1 MILVVGIPSEPPV
14 QCVID
19 SLQDQQVEFV
29 VLNQRQFDDV
39 DLSYS
44 VDEGGRVDGLL
55 RIGRR
60 RWPLHE
66 ITGVYARMMDD
77 RQLPELKGQPE
88 GSPLRLSCRSF
99 HERLSSW
106 LDIAEATVINRGCA
120 MSSNSSKPFQAQIIT
135 AHGLAT
141 PETLITNDPTKAIEF
156 IDSHGEVIFKSISGV
171 RSIVQTVTTEDRER
185 LEHIRMCPVQFQVR
199 VPGTDVRVH
208 VIGSEVFATEIQSI
222 AIDYRYSVRQTDTIP
237 EMRAI
242 TLSEH
247 VRQQCVSLTQSLGL
261 EFSGIDLL
269 IGDDGTVT
277 CFEANPSPA
286 FSYFEAFTK
295 QPIAA
300 AIAQHLTRSVLTS
313 AARAS

>member
-1 MILVVGIPSEPPV
+1 
-14 QCVID
+14 
-19 SLQDQQVEFV
+19 
-29 VLNQRQFDDV
+29 
-39 DLSYS
+39 
-44 VDEGGRVDGLL
+44 
-55 RIGRR
+55 
-60 RWPLHE
+60 
-66 ITGVYARMMDD
+66 
-77 RQLPELKGQPE
+77 
-88 GSPLRLSCRSF
+88 
-99 HERLSSW
+99 
-106 LDIAEATVINRGCA
+106 VINRGCA

-156 IDSHGEVIFKSISGV
+156 IDSHVEVIFKSISGV

-242 TLSEH
+242 TLPEH
-247 VRQQCVSLTQSLGL
+247 VRQQCVALTQSLGL

-300 AIAQHLTRSVLTS
+300 AIAQHLSRSVLTS
-313 AARAS
+313 AARASNTSCHSPTNLVSDRQQCRYRVRLRLRGTCTARAEIRRSAAVKSRTNF